1 MQYGAH
7 CSPRESMRKL
17 HFMLFQSLLLLSSH
31 LDDIWKLMLYLG
43 LFLYV
48 HEDSYKTI
56 FNSNTCTNPPKTHQG
71 ALTLLQQQ
79 RKTQSGH

>member
-1 MQYGAH
+1 
-7 CSPRESMRKL
+7 MRKL